1 MINTFF
7 QDFFISFNR
16 YRKKSKMVKDEKK
29 LHGTVDESSSE
40 QQFQTQ
46 LPLLCE
52 KFGAIATPSAS
63 PTTNFTFL
71 KHTISSTLLT
81 LRTKKAS

>member
-1 MINTFF
+1 MAQWINLH
-7 QDFFISFNR
+7 QNNSFIN
-16 YRKKSKMVKDEKK
+16 
-29 LHGTVDESSSE
+29 
-40 QQFQTQ
+40 QTQ

-71 KHTISSTLLT
+71 KHTINSTLLT
-81 LRTKKAS
+81 LRTKKVS